1 MPRGDR
7 ADAPGADAGAP
18 PGARGRAAAAVVQ
31 PPLAERDEALAALH
45 DALRAARAG
54 RGACVVIA
62 GEAGIGK
69 SSLLAAFAA
78 ACGEQVQWLQGGC
91 DPLHTPRPL
100 GPLVDLAHRLPP
112 ALGTAV
118 QAARTGHGLFPA
130 LLHWLGS
137 SRPTPV
143 LAIEDLHW
151 ADDAT
156 LDALRYLGRRIAGV
170 PALLLLTLR
179 EGASDNAGALRATLA
194 QLDPAAT
201 RHLALQ
207 PLSAPAVRR
216 LSAAA
221 GRDGDEVHALTGG
234 LPLFVQEALRAA
246 PGQLPASVRKAVLAR
261 LDVLPAPAV
270 ALAQALALCPGGLE
284 LTLLPRLHEAPQAAL
299 DTLVGAGLCTVAPP
313 LLQFRHELARRAVES
328 AVPPSR
334 RLALH
339 DAIDAALAT
348 LPARPGLLA
357 RRVHHA
363 AQSGRADQVL
373 ALAPAAADEAEAMSA
388 DGEAIKLLALAL
400 EHGAA
405 VGDAQRAAWLERLGT
420 LRARRLALDEA
431 TAAWREALALHERRG
446 DRIAQVRALA
456 NLALV
461 RSPQPDAVAF
471 ARAAVDRLPVAG
483 DAAADA
489 PADAPGAAPAAAIAA
504 VAHYALA
511 LSLTN
516 AGQPAD
522 ALAPARAAVAL
533 AEPCG
538 DDGVLSQAL
547 SVCGSV
553 ELSLGPS
560 DESFAR
566 LRRAIALATATRQPE
581 RAAIAWVNLVSLWLL
596 HARYGELIAGVD
608 EALPLCAAHD
618 LDRAA
623 TMLRLRRGIA
633 LVETGRW
640 PEADAA
646 LDELQA
652 QPAAAA
658 RTLATTAVLR
668 DRLRALRGE
677 AHAAAAWRTHL
688 QAAAAGGTEFLV
700 ADVQGYAAEAA
711 WLRGDDAEAVALA
724 RAGLAQAHS
733 PWLVGRL
740 RRWLRLAGGAASAD
754 ALAPVADLPAPFAL
768 AEAGDWRGAAAAWRA
783 LGCPYEEAFV
793 LLDGD
798 EPALREALA
807 ALQAL
812 GARPAAERAR
822 RRLHA
827 LGVRAVA
834 RGPYRAAATDP
845 QGLTAR
851 EREVAALLAQGLSNA
866 EIAARLRRSERTVE
880 HHVSAVLA
888 KLGVRTR
895 AQATARLLGAPD

>member
-18 PGARGRAAAAVVQ
+18 PGARGRAAAAAAAAVQ
-31 PPLAERDEALAALH
+31 SKLAERDDALAVLH
-45 DALRAARAG
+45 DALRAAQDG

-201 RHLALQ
+201 RHLVLR

-216 LSAAA
+216 LAAAA

-246 PGQLPASVRKAVLAR
+246 PGQLPASVREAVLAR
-261 LDVLPAPAV
+261 MDALPALAV

-299 DTLVGAGLCTVAPP
+299 DTLVGAGLCTLAPP
-313 LLQFRHELARRAVES
+313 LLLFRHELARRAVES

-339 DAIDAALAT
+339 AAVDAALAT

-420 LRARRLALDEA
+420 LRARRQALDEA
-431 TAAWREALALHERRG
+431 TAAWREALALHERLG
-446 DRIAQVRALA
+446 DRVAQARALA

-461 RSPQPDAVAF
+461 RSPQPDAVAL
-471 ARAAVDRLPVAG
+471 ARAAVARLPDHGGAVMAG
-483 DAAADA
+483 QT
-489 PADAPGAAPAAAIAA
+489 PGTAVAA

-516 AGQPAD
+516 AGQPTE
-522 ALAPARAAVAL
+522 ALAPARQAVAL
-533 AEPCG
+533 AEACG

-560 DESFAR
+560 DEGFAR
-566 LRRAIALATATRQPE
+566 LRHSIALAAATRQPE

-596 HARYGELIAGVD
+596 HAHYGELLTGVD
-608 EALPLCAAHD
+608 EALALCAAHD

-623 TMLRLRRGIA
+623 AMLRLRRAIA
-633 LVETGRW
+633 LVETARW
-640 PEADAA
+640 PEAAAA
-646 LDELQA
+646 LDELEA
-652 QPAAAA
+652 LHGATA
-658 RTLATTAVLR
+658 RTRATAAVLR
-668 DRLRALRGE
+668 ERLRALRGD
-677 AHAAAAWRTHL
+677 AGTAATWREHL
-688 QAAAAGGTEFLV
+688 QAAAAGGTEFIV

-754 ALAPVADLPAPFAL
+754 APAPVADLPAPFAL

-783 LGCPYEEAFV
+783 LGCPYEAA
-793 LLDGD
+793 LAALDGD

-812 GARPAAERAR
+812 GARPAAELAR

-834 RGPYRAAATDP
+834 RGPYRAAAADP